1 MFSKSSTWCDYQQG
15 CNLFSFG
22 LRACLQGGGQ
32 PEIGEVTCGGQLHL
46 SCKRDQIKMT
56 DYMNRRVTPPKRVTS
71 STWGPS
77 PPCKP
82 ALSHDGNNQSHK
94 SNLDLCRNKRCW
106 SIQVLFGGSRLVSGL
121 CLSVRSNFTVYFCVF
136 RNFCKFVRLTVSQGS
151 LIHCCVQWRHPSLP
165 RAREF
170 QTPII
175 ISCELLWW
183 PGWIESWFDE
193 TRKR

>member
-1 MFSKSSTWCDYQQG
+1 M
-15 CNLFSFG
+15 FSFG
-22 LRACLQGGGQ
+22 LRACSPGGGGPQ
-32 PEIGEVTCGGQLHL
+32 IGEVTCGGQLYL
-46 SCKRDQIKMT
+46 SCRRDQIKMT

-82 ALSHDGNNQSHK
+82 ALSYDGNNQSHK
-94 SNLDLCRNKRCW
+94 SNLDL
-106 SIQVLFGGSRLVSGL
+106 QVLFGGSRLVSAL

-175 ISCELLWW
+175 ISCELL
-183 PGWIESWFDE
+183 
-193 TRKR
+193 